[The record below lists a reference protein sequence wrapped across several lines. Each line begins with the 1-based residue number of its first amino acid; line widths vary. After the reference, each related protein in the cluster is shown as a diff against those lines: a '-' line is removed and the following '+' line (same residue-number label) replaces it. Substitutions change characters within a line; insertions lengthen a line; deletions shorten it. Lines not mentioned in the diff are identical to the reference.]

1 MLEEKPEI
9 INEYFRL
16 HLISNMLIY
25 VLNPSDVTEKNLIKE
40 FLSLIGKNLKYLKI
54 KEFESDFDVLTTI
67 EELDRLRK
75 ILYKYDD
82 KEIASLIDFNSI

>member
-40 FLSLIGKNLKYLKI
+40 ILSLIGKNLKYLKI